1 MAWKAKIKIKDLLTE
16 EDVPPD
22 KAEELAHAIVRR
34 LKNGLAFSPPCRR
47 HLIDCF
53 EGVMDQEMFNDAMD
67 ELYDAGDEER
77 VWVE

>member
-1 MAWKAKIKIKDLLTE
+1 MGWRAKFTIKDILSD

-22 KAEELAHAIVRR
+22 EAEELALTVVRR
-34 LKNGLAFSPPCRR
+34 LKSSLAFPSPCRR

>member
-1 MAWKAKIKIKDLLTE
+1 MGWKYRIKIKDILTD

-22 KAEELAHAIVRR
+22 KAEELALTVVHR
-34 LKNGLAFSPPCRR
+34 LKSSLAFPSPCRR
-47 HLIDCF
+47 HLIECF

-67 ELYDAGDEER
+67 ELYDVADDER